1 MKNKHSLGGIRIPLY
16 AALGSLAL
24 VSACGGGGG
33 SGNGTGG
40 SSSGPTA
47 TPTSQLSGKAID
59 GYLVGAT
66 VCFDNGKGA
75 CDASLPTATTDAN
88 GNYALP
94 DTGALLGKTLLVTIT
109 PHTKDLSRP
118 DYVFPATVTLSQIVT
133 ATGSQN
139 ISPFS
144 TLVTAQMET
153 GLSQQQ
159 ATAAVTA
166 MLGGIDPN
174 ADYIASGNAKALST
188 ATAIVNKLTSL
199 ATNGVTDP
207 ATVRNAANAMVE
219 NSTTDVTAD
228 QIAAQAAKP
237 VYAGADASKVLS
249 QTTYAL
255 DGYLP
260 YFGNYNSTPVSS
272 IVQDVRS
279 VGNGSVVTQQQELSS
294 GTWQPVTNGKY
305 ETMYGAYEMKSDAS
319 WSNFV
324 PVSTYRAPLPV
335 TINGAVLSGT
345 DATTGISYTYEFR
358 QADLSGQTLATAV
371 PTNYAINNLWQL
383 PPLTTATFASGTKA
397 YLGLLSYTA
406 DQVILPV
413 WTPACDNPTIV
424 NGQVCD
430 GSQPAVPEDGV
441 ISLITGDAATTYTS
455 VQQAVGLSLEGRA
468 GGFGMTI
475 TADGKITYSTYDQNG
490 IATVNQGGTWSVYS
504 RNSNVLVLNLSSTAL
519 SAIGTDPL
527 LSPLNDG
534 AKLVIALRNG
544 HLRMGWLY
552 PSTYAQR
559 TYQFTGALNAQL
571 LAGVQAAT
579 APQ

>member
-1 MKNKHSLGGIRIPLY
+1 
-16 AALGSLAL
+16 
-24 VSACGGGGG
+24 
-33 SGNGTGG
+33 
-40 SSSGPTA
+40 
-47 TPTSQLSGKAID
+47 
-59 GYLVGAT
+59 
-66 VCFDNGKGA
+66 VCFDNGQGA

-88 GNYALP
+88 GNYSLP
-94 DTGALLGKTLLVTIT
+94 DTGGLLGKTLLVIIT
-109 PHTKDLSRP
+109 PQTKDLSRP
-118 DYVFPATVTLSQIVT
+118 NYVFPATVMLSQIVT

-139 ISPFS
+139 ISPLS
-144 TLVTAQMET
+144 TLITAQMQT

-159 ATAAVTA
+159 ATAAVSE

-174 ADYIASGNAKALST
+174 ADYIASGNAQALST

-207 ATVRNAANAMVE
+207 ATVRNAANAMVA
-219 NSTTDVTAD
+219 NNTTDVTAD
-228 QIAAQAAKP
+228 QIAAQASKP
-237 VYAGADASKVLS
+237 VYAGVDASQVLS

-260 YFGNYNSTPVSS
+260 YFANYNSTPVSS

-279 VGNGSVVTQQQELSS
+279 ISNGTVVTQQQELSS
-294 GTWQPVTNGKY
+294 GTWQPATNGKY

-335 TINGAVLSGT
+335 TVNGTVLSGT
-345 DATTGISYTYEFR
+345 DAMTGITYTDEFR

-383 PPLTTATFASGTKA
+383 PPLTTTTFASGTKA
-397 YLGLLSYTA
+397 YLGLLSYSA

-413 WTPACDNPTIV
+413 WTPACDNPAIV

-430 GSQPAVPEDGV
+430 GSQPAVTEDGV

-475 TADGKITYSTYDQNG
+475 TADGKITYATYDQSG
-490 IATVNQGGTWSVYS
+490 TATANQGGTWSVYS
-504 RNSNVLVLNLSSTAL
+504 RNSNVLVLDLSSAAL

-571 LAGVQAAT
+571 LEGVQAAT